1 MESFKLS
8 GLENLLKTC
17 SKLDKEQKDII
28 LKEIIAEGILKHTQ
42 ENFEK
47 EQDSNGKAWK
57 PLKDTTLKARRYA
70 NPKITHNKILTR
82 RGTLSSSLNYKIE
95 NDTAKIGV
103 NASFK
108 GYQYGKAHQFGTS
121 KIPARPFFPFN
132 EKLEI
137 NPRVAKELEEE
148 TKDMLLKVFKKEL
161 K

>member
-1 MESFKLS
+1 MKSFKLS
-8 GLENLLKTC
+8 GLEKLLQKC
-17 SKLDKEQKDII
+17 SKLDKEQQGII
-28 LKEIIAEGILKHTQ
+28 LKEIIAETLLKNTQ

-47 EQDSNGKAWK
+47 EQTSEGKAWK
-57 PLKDTTLKARRYA
+57 PLKNITLKQRRYA
-70 NPKITHNKILTR
+70 NPKISHNKILTR
-82 RGTLSSSLNYKIE
+82 RGTLSSSLNHKLQ
-95 NDTAKIGV
+95 NNSVFIGV
-103 NASFK
+103 NATFK

-137 NPRVAKELEEE
+137 NPRLAKEMEEE